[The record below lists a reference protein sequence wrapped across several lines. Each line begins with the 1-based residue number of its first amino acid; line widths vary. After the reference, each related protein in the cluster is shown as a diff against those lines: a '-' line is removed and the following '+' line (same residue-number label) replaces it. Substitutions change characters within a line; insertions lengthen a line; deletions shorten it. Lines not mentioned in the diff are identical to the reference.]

1 MAARAQT
8 ELTTTNS
15 PQFAAGKT
23 DPTQE
28 FGAQIAEITY
38 EAPAFADAG
47 QFKAAFEKAEQG
59 AHDAAKKK
67 FSAEAEMILY
77 IAQVQSYL
85 SERGA
90 NAHLRRAAGIK
101 AGFAEWYESFRAEY
115 DIDYAFKSIQHK
127 IAQLRGG
134 CIHCGRLADIH
145 NKSCVFYRKLID
157 RAEPGG
163 GSKPKPTLD
172 MKEASNA
179 YLADRYLAMVGL
191 LANAP
196 KDASPQEIVAT
207 MQAEA
212 VAAHQ
217 DLDAETAA
225 KIRVPELALPKI
237 AEQVADDPRIVEL
250 EKEVARVS
258 AENVSLLQRLESLQ
272 TVPDNL
278 RDETI
283 MASLAAEPDRAA
295 AGSILHDYLTTVVN
309 RVLPAHIELD
319 TLDHPNLRYAERDHR
334 IMIGD
339 WLRKQKPHTE
349 DAPILAK
356 CTAIGECGA
365 RRRVREWVDGAWA
378 KEHVVYGGD
387 EGNYRVI
394 TAEGARELAPAAF
407 SVEPSKERL

>member
-1 MAARAQT
+1 MASHTQ
-8 ELTTTNS
+8 LPTTNL
-15 PQFAAGKT
+15 PQIAASKP

-28 FGAQIAEITY
+28 FGERIAEIVY

-47 QFKAAFEKAEQG
+47 QFKTAFDKAEQG

-77 IAQVQSYL
+77 IAEVQSYL

-90 NAHLRRAAGIK
+90 NAHLRKAAGIK

-115 DIDYAFKSIQHK
+115 DIDYAFKSMQHK

-134 CIHCGRLADIH
+134 CVHCGRLADIH

-157 RAEPGG
+157 QAKPEDKSGKPG
-163 GSKPKPTLD
+163 PALN
-172 MKEASNA
+172 MEEANNA
-179 YLADRYLAMVGL
+179 YLADRYLFMIGL

-196 KDASPQEIVAT
+196 KDASPQEIIAT
-207 MQAEA
+207 MQEEA
-212 VAAHQ
+212 VVAHQ
-217 DLDAETAA
+217 DLDGETA
-225 KIRVPELALPKI
+225 KRIKVPKLMLPEV
-237 AEQVADDPRIVEL
+237 AEQLADDPKMAEL
-250 EKEVARVS
+250 ENEIVRLNG
-258 AENVSLLQRLESLQ
+258 ENASLLQRLGTLQ

-283 MASLAAEPDRAA
+283 TESLAAEPDRGEAE
-295 AGSILHDYLTTVVN
+295 SILHDYLATVVN
-309 RVLPAHIELD
+309 RVLPPHIKLD
-319 TLDHPNLRYAERDHR
+319 TLSVCVRYAGRDHR

-339 WLRKQKPHTE
+339 WLVKQKPHTK
-349 DAPILAK
+349 DVPVLAK

-378 KEHVVYGGD
+378 KEHVVYSGD

-394 TAEGARELAPAAF
+394 TEDAARQLASDAF
-407 SVEPSKERL
+407 SAKQSKEGL